1 MPGRKRGTGNQH
13 SQPSRN
19 SLSSE
24 LRKLT
29 QLGPQPP
36 GIEHPTPR
44 PPVTHF
50 TTREIC
56 SKEKPEQKVLQFA
69 GCVRDVSCC
78 CDQIPVRKQRKR
90 GRVCWRLR
98 PEGTVP
104 PGVEQLEATAAAM
117 CRHLLESQR
126 TGKQREPGAGAGCTV
141 TLKGLPTPPAPPC
154 LLKTL

>member
-13 SQPSRN
+13 SQPARN

-90 GRVCWRLR
+90 EGYVGACGLRV
-98 PEGTVP
+98 
-104 PGVEQLEATAAAM
+104 QS
-117 CRHLLESQR
+117 LLEWNSLRLQ
-126 TGKQREPGAGAGCTV
+126 QQQCAGA
-141 TLKGLPTPPAPPC
+141 C
-154 LLKTL
+154 LNLRGPGSRESLGPELAAL